1 MRYELTG
8 NESCVRRNE
17 AVKGRS
23 RVFIAGA
30 ASAAFAR
37 LIRIVLLCAAAVLV
51 CNVGAAASDTGET
64 SPDTD
69 IASLDMEEAR
79 RLDEKT
85 GGPEAD
91 ISEVSLTSDQMIWYV
106 RGISGKPVDVRL
118 YTDMEKAEVSE
129 YGMLGEEG
137 GPAPKT
143 LILLD
148 NSNSVAHA
156 FSDGP
161 ERIRSI
167 LTRLIWNHQSGERF
181 AIKTFSKTTETV
193 VDYTDNYDQLRLAL
207 EQISYQDQ
215 YTYLRNVL
223 YEQIYELM
231 EDGEDAYKR
240 IILVSDGSD
249 DSRLGVTYGELTEL
263 LGSENYFLPIYT
275 VAPAY
280 LPAEGELDKVFALS
294 RLTDTPY
301 YYLPEYD
308 NPTDVADGIV
318 SDGQKIAFFRIPIT
332 AAKRSGEFRGYT
344 LEVKTPQKSY
354 TLEHTLLMPAPSADD
369 ITQLQSEKAQMA
381 EEKAEAEK
389 ALRQELKAMQERID
403 ALEETEE
410 EKESEEAQA
419 RTEAETQKETTASET
434 SVSTPV
440 KETEMDGLPSDVMK
454 EFLSENRK
462 YFFFRSIRS
471 VIWAV
476 VGIMMLML
484 IGYLIYGD
492 RTRRNRKGFEELA
505 DETDSEAV
513 QPDLSRKLTE
523 RVVLYDPGQPGSR
536 YGIEIG
542 QDRIIGRSR
551 SRCDIAFPMDR
562 FMAGRQAR
570 VFFRD
575 GKVFIENLDPD
586 NTVQLDDRSVKDTA
600 ELKNGSRLTLGST
613 ELRVQ
618 YE

>member
-1 MRYELTG
+1 MRHELTG
-8 NESCVRRNE
+8 SEAHIRRDE
-17 AVKGRS
+17 AIKNGS
-23 RVFIAGA
+23 RIHIAGTVPDLIVRLARTLLLCTA
-30 ASAAFAR
+30 A
-37 LIRIVLLCAAAVLV
+37 VLLCTI
-51 CNVGAAASDTGET
+51 GAAASDSNNET
-64 SPDTD
+64 
-69 IASLDMEEAR
+69 AVLEMEEAR

-85 GGPEAD
+85 AGPAAD
-91 ISEVSLTSDQMIWYV
+91 ISEVSLTTDQMIWYV
-106 RGISGKPVDVRL
+106 RGISGKIQDVSL

-161 ERIRSI
+161 ERIRAI

-181 AIKTFSKTTETV
+181 AIKTFSKTAETV
-193 VDYTDNYDQLRLAL
+193 VDFTDNYDQLRLAL

-223 YEQIYELM
+223 YEQIYELIQ
-231 EDGEDAYKR
+231 DGEDAYKR

-249 DSRLGVTYGELTEL
+249 DSRLGVTYGELTDL
-263 LGSENYFLPIYT
+263 LNSENFFLPIYT

-301 YYLPEYD
+301 YYLPEYE

-318 SDGQKIAFFRIPIT
+318 ADGQKITYFRIPI
-332 AAKRSGEFRGYT
+332 AASQRSGEFKGYT
-344 LEVKTPQKSY
+344 LETKTSQGSY

-369 ITQLQSEKAQMA
+369 IAQIQSEKARMA
-381 EEKAEAEK
+381 EEETEAEK
-389 ALRQELKAMQERID
+389 AFLQELMAMQERID
-403 ALEETEE
+403 ALEQAEE
-410 EKESEEAQA
+410 EKESEE
-419 RTEAETQKETTASET
+419 TPVQKETDAAERPDSIR
-434 SVSTPV
+434 
-440 KETEMDGLPSDVMK
+440 ETETEIFGLPSDLME
-454 EFLSENRK
+454 EFLTENRE

-471 VIWAV
+471 VIWAA

-492 RTRRNRKGFEELA
+492 RTRRNRREFEELTDEA
-505 DETDSEAV
+505 DQEAV
-513 QPDLSRKLTE
+513 KPDLSRKLTE

-542 QDRIIGRSR
+542 QDRTIGSSR
-551 SRCDIAFPMDR
+551 TRCDIAFPMDR

-570 VFFRD
+570 IFFRD